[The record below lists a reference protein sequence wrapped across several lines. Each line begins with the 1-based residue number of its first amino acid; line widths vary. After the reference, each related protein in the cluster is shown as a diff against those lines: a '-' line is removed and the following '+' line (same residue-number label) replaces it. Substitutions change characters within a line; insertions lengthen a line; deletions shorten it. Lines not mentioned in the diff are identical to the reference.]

1 MSEPKNRTLFG
12 QPIRQETTAF
22 FFPKEI
28 SVEEFCEMILNNK
41 EAFMKN
47 MKTIFGDEQRF
58 VEEWFETFAAWSE
71 IE

>member
-12 QPIRQETTAF
+12 QPIREETTGL

-28 SVEEFCEMILNNK
+28 SLEEFCERILDNK

-47 MKTIFGDEQRF
+47 MKTICGNEQKF
-58 VEEWFETFAAWSE
+58 VEDWFETFAAWSE